1 MPKRASESESGD
13 VSSGSL
19 LLRLCQ
25 RNLTGKVSPDRAEDY
40 EYDSARRLTNAY
52 FDDGTYVGYEYDGFG
67 RKVFRTEDYW
77 HPEEGEKE

>member
-19 LLRLCQ
+19 LLRCYANG
-25 RNLTGKVSPDRAEDY
+25 NLKGKVSPDRAEDY
-40 EYDSARRLTNAY
+40 EYD
-52 FDDGTYVGYEYDGFG
+52 GFS